1 MESVKYF
8 SSTIGI
14 YPEWNVKNI
23 QIIIDWVLS
32 FIGIYPEWNVKLKLF
47 KTLLAIFYHWNISR
61 MECKEYIVKIIAS
74 KNYLIGIY
82 PEWNVKQGCLF
93 AVRLSTLLEYI
104 QNGM

>member
-1 MESVKYF
+1 MECKEHTDNYRLGF
-8 SSTIGI
+8 
-14 YPEWNVKNI
+14 EFHWNISRMECKDNVDTL
-23 QIIIDWVLS
+23 QVLS
-32 FIGIYPEWNVKLKLF
+32 YP
-47 KTLLAIFYHWNISR
+47 YWNISR